1 MTETQ
6 ATLVAER
13 AARWGLFVLTF
24 INLFNYLDRFVVSA
38 LVESLKHSEL
48 HLSDTELGWLGSGFV
63 IVYMAASPFFGT
75 LGDRGARPRLIAI
88 GVAIWSFATGLGGL
102 ARNFATLFIAR
113 ATVGIGE
120 AAYGTVAPALLA
132 DYFPLER
139 RGRTYAI
146 FNAAIPI
153 GSAAGFVLGGL
164 VDQRFGW
171 RAAFLVA
178 GLPGLLLAGLALRL
192 ADPPRGA
199 LDRPAA
205 PAVPPGQQGAQDPQ
219 TLATKGE
226 AQDAQAPPAQQRT
239 QAPPARQEPRTPPTA
254 DRHGAERSGLR
265 GVAAAYLELLRNRPY
280 LLAVLGYAALTF
292 ALGGLA
298 YWMPAF
304 LERVRGMPRAQAT
317 VQFGA
322 IVVVTGFAGTFI
334 GGWLGDYWLRRSR
347 QAYLWLSGIS
357 ALAAAPFAH
366 IAFRASSHAVYMT
379 AMAVAEVLVFMSTG
393 PINSAIM
400 NAVGA
405 DKRATAGALQILLV
419 HLLGDVPSPPII
431 GAISDASSLDRAF
444 LIIPFALAAAGV
456 IWMWA
461 AWSAERRAAAPA
473 PAILRGHGDD

>member
-6 ATLVAER
+6 ATQGAER

-205 PAVPPGQQGAQDPQ
+205 PAVPPA
-219 TLATKGE
+219 
-226 AQDAQAPPAQQRT
+226 
-239 QAPPARQEPRTPPTA
+239 A
-254 DRHGAERSGLR
+254 DRHGAEPRGLR